1 MLGSGQKNNL
11 MAAAEAAGNGVRC
24 RSLVLGLGVTGLSL
38 ARFLSA
44 QGDTVLIADT
54 REQPPGLEALQKE
67 RLDVE
72 LALGAY
78 PVGWLDRVDRIFVSP
93 GVSLDHPVLLEA
105 KTRGMPLSNDIGLL
119 AQRARDTGVPL
130 VAITGS
136 NGKSTVTT
144 MLAAMLEKASVRIG
158 TGGNLGKP
166 ALELLGGDTPELY
179 LLELSSFQL
188 DLVSGLQAKVAALLN
203 LSADHLDRYA
213 DFAAYAASKARIF
226 ERCEK
231 AIVNRDDAT
240 VMSLLP
246 SGCEYLSFGLDAP
259 GGNNFGLL
267 GNGLNDADCFLAR
280 GNEKLLAVAEL
291 PLSGRHNLAN
301 ALAALAMADVLS
313 VPMETCVR
321 ALRVYTGLP
330 HRTQLVAEQDGI
342 RWVDDSKGT
351 NVGAAVA
358 AAEGL
363 QGPLLLIAGGQ
374 AKAQDFAPLAA
385 ALAGKARSAILL
397 GQDAQV
403 LAEALLPICPVS
415 HAGSMREAVEIAHA
429 QARRGDTVLLS
440 PACGSQDMFA
450 DFRERGRVFATAVA
464 KVLS

>member
-1 MLGSGQKNNL
+1 
-11 MAAAEAAGNGVRC
+11 MAGAEPGGNGVRC
-24 RSLVLGLGVTGLSL
+24 RSLVIGLGATGLSL

-44 QGDTVLIADT
+44 RGDAVLIADT
-54 REQPPGLEALQKE
+54 REKPPGLEALQKE
-67 RLDVE
+67 GLDVE

-78 PVGWLDRVDRIFVSP
+78 PAGWLDRVDRIWVSP

-144 MLAAMLEKASVRIG
+144 MLATMLERAAVRVR
-158 TGGNLGKP
+158 TGGNLGPP

-188 DLVSGLQAKVAALLN
+188 DLVSGLQAKVATLLN
-203 LSADHLDRYA
+203 VSADHLDRYA

-246 SGCEYLSFGLDAP
+246 PGCEYLSFGLDAP
-259 GGNNFGLL
+259 AGNNFGLL

-280 GNEKLLAVAEL
+280 GNEELLAVAEL

-313 VPMETCVR
+313 VPMDTCVR

-440 PACGSQDMFA
+440 PACGSQDMFD
-450 DFRERGRVFATAVA
+450 DFRDRGRVFSAAVA
-464 KVLS
+464 KALS

>member
-1 MLGSGQKNNL
+1 MPGSGQQNHF
-11 MAAAEAAGNGVRC
+11 MAGAEPVGNGVRC

-44 QGDTVLIADT
+44 QGDAVLIADT
-54 REQPPGLEALQKE
+54 REKPPGLEALQKE
-67 RLDVE
+67 GLDVE

-78 PVGWLDRVDRIFVSP
+78 PAGWLDRVDRVLVSP
-93 GVSLDHPVLLEA
+93 GVPLDHPVLLEA
-105 KTRGMPLSNDIGLL
+105 KTRGLPMGNDIGLL

-144 MLAAMLEKASVRIG
+144 MLAAMLEKAAVRTR
-158 TGGNLGKP
+158 TGGNLGTP
-166 ALELLGGDTPELY
+166 ALELLRGDAPELY

-203 LSADHLDRYA
+203 LSPDHLDRYA

-226 ERCEK
+226 DGCET
-231 AIVNRDDAT
+231 AIVNRGDGT

-246 SGCEYLSFGLDAP
+246 PACEYLSFGLDAP
-259 GGNNFGLL
+259 GENNFGLL
-267 GNGLNDADCFLAR
+267 GDGLSDADCFLAR
-280 GNEKLLAVAEL
+280 GNEALIAVAEL
-291 PLSGRHNLAN
+291 PFAGRHNLAN
-301 ALAALAMADVLS
+301 ALAALALADVLS
-313 VPMETCVR
+313 VPMDSCVG
-321 ALRVYTGLP
+321 ALRGYTGLP
-330 HRTQLVAEQDGI
+330 HRTQLVVERDGI

-385 ALAGKARSAILL
+385 ALAGKARSAILI
-397 GQDAQV
+397 GQDADAIAEV
-403 LAEALLPICPVS
+403 LRPVCPVT

-450 DFRERGRVFATAVA
+450 DFSERGRVFAAAVA
-464 KVLS
+464 EVLA

>member
-11 MAAAEAAGNGVRC
+11 MAGAEAAGNGVRC

-54 REQPPGLEALQKE
+54 REEPPGLEALQKE

-93 GVSLDHPVLLEA
+93 GVSLDHPLLLEA
-105 KTRGMPLSNDIGLL
+105 KTRGMPMSNDIGLL
-119 AQRARDTGVPL
+119 AQCARDTGVPL

-158 TGGNLGKP
+158 AGGNLGKP

-213 DFAAYAASKARIF
+213 DFAAYAASKARVF

-246 SGCEYLSFGLDAP
+246 PGCEYLSFGLDAP
-259 GGNNFGLL
+259 DGNNFGLL

-313 VPMETCVR
+313 VPMDTCVR

-358 AAEGL
+358 AADGL

-403 LAEALLPICPVS
+403 LADALLPICPVS

-450 DFRERGRVFATAVA
+450 DFHERGRAFAAAVA

>member
-54 REQPPGLEALQKE
+54 REQPPGLEALEKE

-105 KTRGMPLSNDIGLL
+105 KTRGMPMSNDIGLL

-246 SGCEYLSFGLDAP
+246 PGCEYLSFGLDVP

-267 GNGLNDADCFLAR
+267 GNGLNDAECFLAR
-280 GNEKLLAVAEL
+280 GDEKLLAVAEL

-358 AAEGL
+358 AADGL

-397 GQDAQV
+397 GQDAQA

-440 PACGSQDMFA
+440 PACGSQDMFV
-450 DFRERGRVFATAVA
+450 DFRERGRVFAAAVA